1 MKDHDL
7 LEAVGGINEKYINNA
22 GKNGT
27 PQNRK
32 TYLRWFVAVACICV
46 VVMVLLVPKFTKEQE
61 DTNVGNISAQNGDNS
76 ALDTQI
82 VDSEEETVSEEIGDY
97 PPMIVVG
104 RKTYKD
110 TYEVYQDEINEE
122 SIMKSV
128 SYTDGCPKQEGEQNF
143 DRGDVEYVTIDDNTV
158 ICKVDGQWQI
168 FKLYENEN

>member
-82 VDSEEETVSEEIGDY
+82 VDSEEVTVSEEIGDY

-104 RKTYKD
+104 GETYKD

-143 DRGDVEYVTIDDNTV
+143 DRGDVEYVTIDDNT
-158 ICKVDGQWQI
+158 CKVDGQWQI
-168 FKLYENEN
+168 FKLFENEN